1 MQGIDV
7 VYTHTVALIFVTN
20 W

>member
-7 VYTHTVALIFVTN
+7 VYTHTVALIFVAN